1 MKEKDTLLYK
11 IIKPPIKLLFKLLY
25 RSEVVGLE
33 NIPKEGRIV
42 LGGNHTKW
50 LDPIFIASS
59 SKRQIHFLA
68 KEELFHGIVGVIV
81 KGVGCIPVNRKIHDK
96 NALESAYNYLENDL
110 CIGIFPE
117 GTINRT
123 DDIIMPFKIGAVKMC
138 SKTKSK
144 LVPFTITGKYRLFR
158 KGVKLE
164 FLKPIEIG
172 NDLEK
177 ENQKFMDI
185 ISKKLEEEGSKNVK
199 K

>member
-50 LDPIFIASS
+50 LDPIFLASS

-68 KEELFHGIVGVIV
+68 KEELFHGKTRFIA
-81 KGVGCIPVNRKIHDK
+81 KGMGCVPVNRKIHDK
-96 NALESAYNYLENDL
+96 NALESTYEFLEKDL

-123 DDIIMPFKIGAVKMC
+123 DNTILPFKMGAVKAC
-138 SKTKSK
+138 SKTKTK
-144 LVPFTITGKYRLFR
+144 LVPFIITGKYKLFR
-158 KGVKLE
+158 KGITVE
-164 FLKPIEIG
+164 FLKPIKVG
-172 NDLEK
+172 NNLEK
-177 ENQKFMDI
+177 ENQRLMDI
-185 ISKKLEEEGSKNVK
+185 VSKKLEEGNKSVK
-199 K
+199 EK